1 MSRLLY
7 WAPKL
12 KYQPSPDPEYARTR
26 QTKTFLADVF
36 ELQGMNCYRNV
47 EVKQLKITFVLKS
60 TLTCK
65 SLLLLCLCTVLFL
78 AVNVVNTTV
87 LFNHCVVMQVL
98 FSAFFKFFMRSFG
111 ASCINF
117 TSDVAASLTT
127 ATQVYFLLFNT
138 RR

>member
-12 KYQPSPDPEYARTR
+12 KYHPSPDPEYARTR

-60 TLTCK
+60 I
-65 SLLLLCLCTVLFL
+65 LCLCTVLFL

-87 LFNHCVVMQVL
+87 LFNHCVVM
-98 FSAFFKFFMRSFG
+98 
-111 ASCINF
+111 
-117 TSDVAASLTT
+117 
-127 ATQVYFLLFNT
+127 
-138 RR
+138 